1 MFTSSKNDWQRRND
15 YNADNVYNW
24 DGHLLYVPYEYLSSY
39 HSDAGIQAVFNEQV
53 WVRSGAF
60 DFYRGSDLWTTPYRM
75 TVLNGTS
82 KTAKYVVNGKA
93 KVTAGSSIDF
103 RTTESNAWNGQT
115 YTMTEIGDGC
125 MDATIYYS
133 SNYEDHQGENFYNLT
148 IPSTITRIGDYA
160 FRGCS
165 GLKYEVNV
173 PEAVSY
179 IGQYA
184 FYGCTKLP
192 SIFLNRTSTTTI
204 GNLCWNSETNFAT
217 DKVTLYVPL
226 NQYNNIVQQTKT
238 WVPNMYYFRRVLPYV
253 KPTAEWSTISVPVPE
268 DQPILLPETGNFYYV
283 PSYNSST
290 HVVNKTALEN
300 TKGIKGGEGM
310 LFKGTVGTVYR
321 FRQAP
326 GGTNTPPYVA
336 PSSNLLLGVPYDYN
350 YVSYSYNANGPWYYM
365 FDGTK
370 FNKKTSSFTVPSGD
384 ACLRLQSSDG
394 ATSSLTSV
402 YVNSGD
408 ITVYPVYINDTQ
420 VTSENA
426 SDLSVIDGV
435 SGTVTYNATT
445 KTLTLQN
452 ATIRYTGSAD
462 ETMAISIYYS
472 NGPTNI
478 VLKGTNTVASTIK
491 SAIWCG
497 NNLTITGQ
505 GTNSLTTTANH
516 SGCMGIYC
524 AGILTFDNANV
535 SVSGGAW
542 GILHNRDKMIVK
554 GAGSHISA
562 RGASTASIS
571 GEDDGKGLQLL
582 DGLAIT
588 EPAGA
593 TANSK
598 GTVVDT
604 NGNIIKNQ
612 YVVISKPAG
621 VIPGDVNGDGV
632 VTSVDITI
640 LYNYLLN
647 GDTEGMVNGD
657 QDGDGIITSVD
668 ITMIYN
674 ILLGN

>member
-1 MFTSSKNDWQRRND
+1 M
-15 YNADNVYNW
+15 
-24 DGHLLYVPYEYLSSY
+24 
-39 HSDAGIQAVFNEQV
+39 
-53 WVRSGAF
+53 
-60 DFYRGSDLWTTPYRM
+60 
-75 TVLNGTS
+75 
-82 KTAKYVVNGKA
+82 
-93 KVTAGSSIDF
+93 
-103 RTTESNAWNGQT
+103 
-115 YTMTEIGDGC
+115 
-125 MDATIYYS
+125 
-133 SNYEDHQGENFYNLT
+133 
-148 IPSTITRIGDYA
+148 
-160 FRGCS
+160 
-165 GLKYEVNV
+165 
-173 PEAVSY
+173 
-179 IGQYA
+179 
-184 FYGCTKLP
+184 
-192 SIFLNRTSTTTI
+192 
-204 GNLCWNSETNFAT
+204 
-217 DKVTLYVPL
+217 
-226 NQYNNIVQQTKT
+226 
-238 WVPNMYYFRRVLPYV
+238 
-253 KPTAEWSTISVPVPE
+253 
-268 DQPILLPETGNFYYV
+268 
-283 PSYNSST
+283 
-290 HVVNKTALEN
+290 
-300 TKGIKGGEGM
+300 
-310 LFKGTVGTVYR
+310 
-321 FRQAP
+321 
-326 GGTNTPPYVA
+326 
-336 PSSNLLLGVPYDYN
+336 
-350 YVSYSYNANGPWYYM
+350 
-365 FDGTK
+365 
-370 FNKKTSSFTVPSGD
+370 
-384 ACLRLQSSDG
+384 
-394 ATSSLTSV
+394 
-402 YVNSGD
+402 
-408 ITVYPVYINDTQ
+408 YINDTQ